1 MRSAGGKWMAFCAVL
16 ALSAPA
22 LAADLVVLTNGNR
35 MTGTLRDL
43 SRGQLIFSIEGAGR
57 GKGRVEID
65 WRSVAMLESLQRL
78 DIELASGERYLG
90 TIAAR
95 GNGTIEV
102 TTDAGTKSIAMT
114 DIVRITPIEATFRDR
129 TRGSLDVGLDVLSAS
144 NEIDWTLNGEAHN
157 RTKHYLTEVS
167 LSSLVR
173 RHDSET
179 TQQRNDLQIG
189 VRRFLEKRWFAL
201 GLFEVEEDLELDLD
215 LRALLGA
222 ALGRTLLQ
230 SNRTAL
236 GVYGGLDLVHEEYR
250 GASSADEDRIEA
262 LGAIEWDWFYLGGET
277 TLSLEATTYVALDD
291 GRVRFELDSSV
302 RRDIGSNFFLSLN
315 VFESYNNDPS
325 EGLEKSDFGVSLT
338 FGRTF

>member
-35 MTGTLRDL
+35 MPGTLRDL

-179 TQQRNDLQIG
+179 TQQR
-189 VRRFLEKRWFAL
+189 
-201 GLFEVEEDLELDLD
+201 
-215 LRALLGA
+215 
-222 ALGRTLLQ
+222 
-230 SNRTAL
+230 
-236 GVYGGLDLVHEEYR
+236 
-250 GASSADEDRIEA
+250 
-262 LGAIEWDWFYLGGET
+262 
-277 TLSLEATTYVALDD
+277 
-291 GRVRFELDSSV
+291 
-302 RRDIGSNFFLSLN
+302 
-315 VFESYNNDPS
+315 
-325 EGLEKSDFGVSLT
+325 
-338 FGRTF
+338 